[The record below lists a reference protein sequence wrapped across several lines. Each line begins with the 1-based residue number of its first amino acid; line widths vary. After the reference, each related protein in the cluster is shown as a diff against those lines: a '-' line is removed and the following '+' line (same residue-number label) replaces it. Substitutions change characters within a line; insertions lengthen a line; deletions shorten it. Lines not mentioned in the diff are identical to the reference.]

1 MTPLAA
7 NDDFALADL
16 CAAQAREIAATLS
29 ARLALGAPSAEA
41 FGAAVRA
48 LARGAADTLS
58 DPYRSPRK
66 EQHHG

>member
-7 NDDFALADL
+7 NDDFVFADL
-16 CAAQAREIAATLS
+16 RAAEAREIAQALS
-29 ARLALGAPSAEA
+29 IRLAEGAPSTEA
-41 FGAAVRA
+41 FGEAVQA
-48 LARGAADTLS
+48 LARRTANTLS